1 MFLRRWNNRSTTPGH
16 SPRRQGPRPRR
27 LSLEVLEDRTLLTTW
42 FVWQFGGSDQFGNGT
57 PNAPFQSIQQ
67 AINQAAA
74 VGDTIK
80 VAGGVYTYDPF
91 NDLVAQGFGVTGV
104 IQVVN

>member
-27 LSLEVLEDRTLLTTW
+27 LPLEVLEDRTLLTTW
-42 FVWQFGGSDQFGNGT
+42 FVWQFGASDQFGHGT

-67 AINQAAA
+67 ALHPATAAGA
-74 VGDTIK
+74 PTT
-80 VAGGVYTYDPF
+80 VAAGARPYNPF
-91 NDLVAQGFGVTGV
+91 NDLLPQDYRHTAATH
-104 IQVVN
+104 